1 MQCAEGSFSC
11 IWISHALATWWILLK
26 NPSLW
31 KISPISFICYI
42 VSNLNVTEIWIL
54 LFWAGC
60 DSWGVIYW
68 YKLKGPISHTI
79 RLCERNMHL
88 LILKCTGFRGQGG
101 CWAAWWAQCYN
112 TPVPHVCACCP
123 QPATKQ
129 PPLQKF
135 SVKHSCVSQLFTT
148 CFQNWALYF
157 LLWDKQTKSYQAAY
171 KFPVISFQLSHGVL
185 QSY

>member
-1 MQCAEGSFSC
+1 M
-11 IWISHALATWWILLK
+11 
-26 NPSLW
+26 
-31 KISPISFICYI
+31 
-42 VSNLNVTEIWIL
+42 TEIWIL

-68 YKLKGPISHTI
+68 YKLKGPISYTI

-101 CWAAWWAQCYN
+101 CWAAWWARCYN

-129 PPLQKF
+129 PPSSEVQCKTQLCQPALHHLLSELTFIFPSLRQADKILPGCLQISRYKL
-135 SVKHSCVSQLFTT
+135 SALPRCVAVLLAYLFE
-148 CFQNWALYF
+148 QR
-157 LLWDKQTKSYQAAY
+157 WDEVSGTETRQG
-171 KFPVISFQLSHGVL
+171 ISPRS
-185 QSY
+185 

>member
-1 MQCAEGSFSC
+1 M
-11 IWISHALATWWILLK
+11 
-26 NPSLW
+26 
-31 KISPISFICYI
+31 
-42 VSNLNVTEIWIL
+42 TEIWIL

-68 YKLKGPISHTI
+68 YKLKGPISYTI

-88 LILKCTGFRGQGG
+88 LILKCTGFRGQGV

-123 QPATKQ
+123 QPGTKQ

-171 KFPVISFQLSHGVL
+171 KFPRYKLSALPRCVAVLLAYLFEQGWDEVSGTETRQGISPRS
-185 QSY
+185 